1 MELLQIMYD
10 FVSVSVCSEESVQ
23 LPPGQDTA
31 LLRNVV
37 HAVPE
42 WSGEHQQMLYQPLC
56 SAHTDV
62 LFPSP
67 DAITLPWF

>member
-1 MELLQIMYD
+1 MRLLQIMYD
-10 FVSVSVCSEESVQ
+10 FVTVSVCSEESVQ

-37 HAVPE
+37 HAVRE

-56 SAHTDV
+56 SARTDV